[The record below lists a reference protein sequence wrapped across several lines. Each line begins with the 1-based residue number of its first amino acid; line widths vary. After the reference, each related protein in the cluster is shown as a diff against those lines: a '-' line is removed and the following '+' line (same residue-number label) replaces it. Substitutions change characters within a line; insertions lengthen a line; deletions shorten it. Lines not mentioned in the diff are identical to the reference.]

1 MKTAATPDP
10 LAQLTEIRAIMERS
24 SRFLSLSGLS
34 GVGAGVVALL
44 GAAAGHFYLQSE
56 FPDGYLRLL
65 SASAPEWQAALYA
78 VLLLLA
84 AGNREVWMTAYNL
97 QPRFRSIDIGFLLD
111 LPDRTLPTLLAR
123 RAVLNHATQLTVNAE
138 YGSSAVI
145 DAPEAQRR
153 LDRAMAAARARY
165 ANYTDWQ
172 GLTWVD
178 WQTRQA
184 LLQGMVAGNKSI
196 PALTKPV

>member
-34 GVGAGVVALL
+34 GVGAGVVVLL
-44 GAAAGHFYLQSE
+44 GAAAGHFNPQSE

-65 SASAPEWQAALYA
+65 SASAPEWQAALPA
-78 VLLLLA
+78 LLLA
-84 AGNREVWMTAYNL
+84 AGNREAWMTAYNL
-97 QPRFRSIDIGFLLD
+97 QLRFRSVDIGFLLD
-111 LPDRTLPTLLAR
+111 LPDRTLLTLLAR
-123 RAVLNHATQLTVNAE
+123 RAVLNHATQLTVNAK

-165 ANYTDWQ
+165 ADYTDWQ

-184 LLQGMVAGNKSI
+184 LLQGMVAGNESI
-196 PALTKPV
+196 FALTKPV